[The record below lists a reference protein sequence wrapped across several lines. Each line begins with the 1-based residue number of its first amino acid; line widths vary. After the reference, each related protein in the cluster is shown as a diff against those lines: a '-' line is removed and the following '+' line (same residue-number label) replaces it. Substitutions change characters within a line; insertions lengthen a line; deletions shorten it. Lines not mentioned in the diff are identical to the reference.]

1 MNKLTLIFLLGACA
15 SKPYLESSTPPDWMA
30 SMPKY
35 CKNEYICGVGEGS
48 SLAQADDRSK
58 SDILKTIKS
67 SVDSSVSY
75 SEKSDGNTLSSSAM
89 TETSLHSSGELKSVE
104 LIERWKKEEGN
115 YFSFSRVKKSLLL
128 SEIDSELSPLLKEQ
142 KFQFRKNT
150 FGSLLKAK
158 SMEKN
163 IAPLIFEYEGIQGS
177 KYSRHPEMRQIIKR
191 LNFLRRTP
199 IDLQISVQAGSHSFV
214 LKSLIRA
221 LFVRNGLNLS
231 STGKALRIS
240 AEFKSIPVNSK
251 VKGFVQKKAELNI
264 TSRSSTNESELQFSR
279 VVSGR
284 SDSQVNERIKFEI
297 KRFLEDN
304 MSDLINL

>member
-1 MNKLTLIFLLGACA
+1 MNKLILIFFLGACA

-30 SMPKY
+30 SMPDY
-35 CKNEYICGVGEGS
+35 CMKEYICGVGEGA
-48 SLAQADDRSK
+48 SLTQADDRSK
-58 SDILKTIKS
+58 SDILKSIKS
-67 SVDSSVSY
+67 SVDSVVSY
-75 SEKSDGNTLSSSAM
+75 SEKSDGMTLSSSAM

-104 LIERWKKEEGN
+104 LIQRWKKEKGN

-128 SEIDSELSPLLKEQ
+128 SEIDAELSPLLKEQ

-191 LNFLRRTP
+191 LNFLRKTP
-199 IDLQISVQAGSHSFV
+199 IDLQISVSGGGNSSL

-221 LFVRNGLNLS
+221 LFVSNGLNLS
-231 STGKALRIS
+231 SSGKAVRIN
-240 AEFKSIPVNSK
+240 AEFKSLPVSSK
-251 VKGFVQKKAELNI
+251 IKGFVQKKAELNI
-264 TSRSSTNESELQFSR
+264 TSISNRSESELQFSR

-284 SDSQVNERIKFEI
+284 SESQVNERIKFEI